1 VPFRLVHR
9 RLTKVGVE
17 PEAFDASDALERY
30 RTLAVPQAAELAF
43 NSRAAAVRRRVY
55 EKAGGGQI
63 MFT

>member
-1 VPFRLVHR
+1 MR
-9 RLTKVGVE
+9 RMRSSVTA
-17 PEAFDASDALERY
+17 P
-30 RTLAVPQAAELAF
+30 AVPQAAELAF